1 MEYLLH
7 AVDRLAPGVHG
18 WVTMFGQAPAGAI
31 ALGMILAMGLAGRL
45 LTPFLLLI
53 PALAAGLAAGLSLVQ
68 GTAWHPV
75 LAGLA
80 GIVVTAAAF
89 YAMANLFLV
98 RLAVALAVLPIAVP
112 GLWHLAAGAFDG
124 WWTLAITLAGAIITA
139 DLLRRFVNSEDNGL
153 YIWITDLIADL
164 RDD

>member
-18 WVTMFGQAPAGAI
+18 WVTMVGQAPAGAI
-31 ALGMILAMGLAGRL
+31 VLGMILVIGLAGRL

-53 PALAAGLAAGLSLVQ
+53 PALAAGLAAGLTLAQ
-68 GTAWHPV
+68 GAGWHPV

-80 GIVVTAAAF
+80 GFVVAAAAF
-89 YAMANLFLV
+89 YAVANLFPV
-98 RLAVALAVLPIAVP
+98 RLALALAVFPIVVP

-139 DLLRRFVNSEDNGL
+139 DLLRRFVTSEDNAL
-153 YIWITDLIADL
+153 YIWIADLIADL